1 MRKKL
6 LVMALSFLLVLGVA
20 ACGTKADTSSG
31 QSAESTV
38 TSALKGLL
46 QAPDKDL
53 TSSFE
58 KGGSKLG
65 LGVESSASSASSG
78 SNAAVQKK
86 IGAYFTE
93 GALKDFT
100 STYLAPY
107 QLSAQ
112 QTGATLNWKSSSV
125 TKAGDGYDFTAVVDY
140 TGKSGSQE
148 VKLSGRAQLSPE
160 GKISSFRID
169 SDGGLSKL
177 LQGS

>member
-1 MRKKL
+1 MKKKL
-6 LVMALSFLLVLGVA
+6 LIIALSFLLVLGVT
-20 ACGTKADTSSG
+20 ACGTKTDVSSG
-31 QSAESTV
+31 QGAESTV

-53 TSSFE
+53 AASFE
-58 KGGSKLG
+58 KDGGKVG
-65 LGVESSASSASSG
+65 LGVESSASSTSSG
-78 SNAAVQKK
+78 SNAVVQKK

-107 QLSAQ
+107 QLSAK
-112 QTGATLNWKSSSV
+112 QTGATLKWKSSNV
-125 TKAGDGYDFTAVVDY
+125 TKSGDGYDFSAVADY
-140 TGKSGSQE
+140 TGKNGSQE
-148 VKLSGRAQLSPE
+148 VKLSGRAQLSSE